1 MLNNLPIYTIGD
13 SHSRFSFEYNLNEN
27 TRHPRITNS
36 FWLGPITM
44 HRVGRDSISFNTH
57 LVPTNGIVV
66 VLVKLMYEIIY
77 NLFFYYKILMDI
89 LYYILHY
96 INN

>member
-1 MLNNLPIYTIGD
+1 MIYKVIKILYIINSNNKMLNNLPIYTIGD

-44 HRVGRDSISFNTH
+44 HRVGRDSI
-57 LVPTNGIVV
+57 
-66 VLVKLMYEIIY
+66 
-77 NLFFYYKILMDI
+77 
-89 LYYILHY
+89 
-96 INN
+96 